1 MMQVNEKEIERR
13 EKIAISAIKS
23 AFGTEE
29 DEYGATLFVTHHLEE
44 IEEDF
49 WQKHFSTTQPEPRRV
64 LDILVLRS
72 HWGDED
78 DDGIDTFDF
87 TLPEGVTDYVISVR
101 FDDEGQVED
110 ITMES

>member
-1 MMQVNEKEIERR
+1 MRANPKEIERR
-13 EKIAISAIKS
+13 EKIAISAINN
-23 AFGTEE
+23 AYGTAE

-49 WQKHFSTTQPEPRRV
+49 WLKHLGSTHPEPTRV
-64 LDILVLRS
+64 LDMLVLRS

-78 DDGIDTFDF
+78 DDGIDIFDF

-101 FDDEGQVED
+101 FDEEGQVED